1 MQTSSSS
8 GSGLQN
14 LLGSV
19 INQFTSTSMQLVQP
33 MMDTMMA
40 NLSVL
45 SPQLKKNQHCCPPE
59 TTCPPQCIASI
70 QRHAARGERIRI
82 AMRVSNASAQSKT
95 YQAGVREMKDQ
106 HGHDAPIQYGLNKHT
121 LTLDPGRTELL
132 LLELDLQKAE
142 NGATYSTEVVLR
154 EKEYN
159 QNICISVKI
168 DDEHLVTDV
177 QPFEEQRY
185 RQRWKPWQAHFYC
198 EPSSSHN
205 RKQ

>member
-14 LLGSV
+14 LLGAV
-19 INQFTSTSMQLVQP
+19 INQFTNTSMQLMQP
-33 MMDTMMA
+33 MMDTMLS

-59 TTCPPQCIASI
+59 TACPPQCIATI
-70 QRHAARGERIRI
+70 QRSAARGERIRL
-82 AMRVSNASAQSKT
+82 AMQVTNTSSQTKS
-95 YQAGVREMKDQ
+95 YQAGVRELKDQ
-106 HGHDAPIQYGLNKHT
+106 HGQDAPVHYALNKHS
-121 LTLDPGRTELL
+121 LTLEPGRAELL
-132 LLELDLQKAE
+132 ILELDLQKAE

-159 QNICISVKI
+159 QNICITVKI
-168 DDEHLVTDV
+168 DDDHMVTPV
-177 QPFEEQRY
+177 QPYEEQHY

-198 EPSSSHN
+198 EPSSSFN